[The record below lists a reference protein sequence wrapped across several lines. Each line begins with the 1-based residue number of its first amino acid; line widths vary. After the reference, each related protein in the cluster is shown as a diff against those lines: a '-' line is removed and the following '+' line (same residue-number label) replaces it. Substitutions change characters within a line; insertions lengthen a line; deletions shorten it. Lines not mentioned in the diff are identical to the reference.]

1 MQGKIMLSFTKWRS
15 RNFVWFVVFPS
26 FPLTYMQKNFLRG
39 AGEFKKVC
47 LSVCLCACASP
58 QQSQITFDILV
69 GWQPN
74 FQGLLNFSQV
84 IFGLVTRT
92 RGPQGQARTPKMGVP
107 AKSIYSGGFGAG
119 GWCDNFSELGRWP
132 KQNVGS
138 RILSFGPWP
147 KKTGPEG
154 RAGQGTTKILEF
166 QHFS

>member
-1 MQGKIMLSFTKWRS
+1 MVRS
-15 RNFVWFVVFPS
+15 VSLLP
-26 FPLTYMQKNFLRG
+26 PHIYAEKNFLRG

-92 RGPQGQARTPKMGVP
+92 RGPQGGPRKWGFPPNLSTPGVLAQGGGVTPLRNWDDDPNKML
-107 AKSIYSGGFGAG
+107 GA
-119 GWCDNFSELGRWP
+119 
-132 KQNVGS
+132 
-138 RILSFGPWP
+138 
-147 KKTGPEG
+147 
-154 RAGQGTTKILEF
+154 EF
-166 QHFS
+166 